1 MAEKAEKK
9 ENVVIKTGLK
19 HKWSL
24 LLTVLLDVAGTAGTI
39 AIYYFIYKVIEEI
52 ADKHAVIDDI
62 DKSVLASMCI
72 GMLICAAAAVL
83 CTVIGSVLA
92 HSASYSVGYEL
103 RKGIMEKLSK
113 VELGFF
119 SKNRSGD
126 IKKAVAED
134 CSSIEKFFAEHI
146 GDLVTGILT
155 PICLIILMFN
165 IDVKMTFAA
174 LLSIPFALI
183 GMIFI
188 MFNKKYMKANKAY
201 SESMGS
207 ITSDAVEY
215 FKALPVV
222 RIFNSRGKSEDA
234 LRKDIDNIHKYT
246 YEQGKHSMF
255 GYTFFT
261 TFITASLLGILLMS
275 VYEYCSGGDLWAI
288 ISKVLFFYIVGANL
302 AGPMMNLTIFTL
314 ALRKFGVA
322 NDNVNDILTAEE
334 MVQHQDNAKRR
345 GYDITFEK
353 VRFGYGNKD
362 KLILNDCSMTIPE
375 GKITAL
381 IGPSG
386 AGKTT
391 SARLI
396 AGFWNDYEGD
406 IKIGGKSIRSMSQ
419 EELYGSMAFVFQE
432 NLILSDTVEAN
443 IRMNNTTA
451 TMDDIIDAAK
461 KAQIHDFIMTLPRHY
476 QTVIGDGGHNLS
488 GGEKQRIAI
497 SRVFLKNAPILVLD
511 EATSYADAENEQLI
525 NKALT
530 ELSRGKTVVMIAHK
544 MSSIKN
550 ADQII
555 VLSDGKNTASGTD
568 ELLMESSGI
577 YRRLWEEYIK
587 GSNWTIEGS
596 VNR

>member
-1 MAEKAEKK
+1 MIEKK
-9 ENVVIKTGLK
+9 ENVVVKTAMK
-19 HKWSL
+19 RKWSL

-39 AIYYFIYKVIEEI
+39 AVYYFIYKVIAEI
-52 ADKHAVIDDI
+52 VDKHAMVDEI
-62 DKSVLASMCI
+62 DKSVITSMCI
-72 GMLICAAAAVL
+72 GMLICVVIAVL
-83 CTVIGSVLA
+83 CTIVGSVLA

-119 SKNRSGD
+119 SKKRSGD
-126 IKKAVAED
+126 IKKSVAED
-134 CSSIEKFFAEHI
+134 CSTIEEFFAEHL

-155 PICLIILMFN
+155 PVCLIILMFN
-165 IDVKMTFAA
+165 IDVKMTLAT
-174 LLSIPFALI
+174 LVSIPFALI

-188 MFNKKYMKANKAY
+188 MFNKKYVKANKAY
-201 SESMGS
+201 SESMGN

-222 RIFNSRGKSEDA
+222 RIFNSHGKSEDA
-234 LRKDIDNIHKYT
+234 LRKDIDDIYKYT

-275 VYEYCSGGDLWAI
+275 VYEYCSGGAFWTI
-288 ISKVLFFYIVGANL
+288 ITKILFFYIVGANL

-314 ALRKFGVA
+314 VFRKFGVA
-322 NDNVNDILTAEE
+322 IDNVNDILSAEE
-334 MVQHQDNAKRR
+334 MVQHEDNTKRQ
-345 GYDITFEK
+345 GYDITFENVK
-353 VRFGYGNKD
+353 FGYGNQD
-362 KLILNDCSMTIPE
+362 KRILNDCSMTIPE

-381 IGPSG
+381 IGSSG

-396 AGFWNDYEGD
+396 AGFWNNYEGD

-419 EELYGSMAFVFQE
+419 EELYGNIAFVFQE

-451 TMDDIIDAAK
+451 TMDDIVAAAK
-461 KAQIHDFIMTLPRHY
+461 KAQIHDLIMTLPNQY

-497 SRVFLKNAPILVLD
+497 SRLFLKNAPILVLD

-530 ELSRGKTVVMIAHK
+530 ELSKGKTVVMIAHK
-544 MSSIKN
+544 MSSIKE

-555 VLSDGKNTASGTD
+555 VLDKGKNIASGTD
-568 ELLMESSGI
+568 AQLMESSKL
-577 YRRLWEEYIK
+577 YRHLWEEYLK
-587 GSNWTIEGS
+587 GSNWTIEGR
-596 VNR
+596 VDR

>member
-1 MAEKAEKK
+1 MAEKK
-9 ENVVIKTGLK
+9 ENVVIKTALK

-52 ADKHAVIDDI
+52 VDKHAVIDDI
-62 DKSVLASMCI
+62 DKSVLTSMCI
-72 GMLICAAAAVL
+72 GMLICVAAAVL

-134 CSSIEKFFAEHI
+134 CSAIEEFFAEHL

-165 IDVKMTFAA
+165 IDVKMMFAA
-174 LLSIPFALI
+174 LLFIPFALI

-188 MFNKKYMKANKAY
+188 MFNKKYVKANKAY

-234 LRKDIDNIHKYT
+234 LRKDIDDIHKYT

-302 AGPMMNLTIFTL
+302 VGPMMNLTIFTL
-314 ALRKFGVA
+314 AFRKFGAA
-322 NDNVNDILTAEE
+322 NDNINDILTAKE
-334 MVQHQDNAKRR
+334 MGQHQDNTKRQ
-345 GYDITFEK
+345 GYDITLEK

-362 KLILNDCSMTIPE
+362 KLILNDYSMTIPE

-406 IKIGGKSIRSMSQ
+406 IKIGGKSIRTMSQ
-419 EELYGSMAFVFQE
+419 EELYDSMAFVFQE

-451 TMDDIIDAAK
+451 TIDDIIDAAK
-461 KAQIHDFIMTLPRHY
+461 KAQIHDFIMTLPGHY

-568 ELLMESSGI
+568 VQLMESSEL
-577 YRRLWEEYIK
+577 YRRLWEEYLK

>member
-1 MAEKAEKK
+1 M
-9 ENVVIKTGLK
+9 
-19 HKWSL
+19 
-24 LLTVLLDVAGTAGTI
+24 
-39 AIYYFIYKVIEEI
+39 
-52 ADKHAVIDDI
+52 
-62 DKSVLASMCI
+62 
-72 GMLICAAAAVL
+72 
-83 CTVIGSVLA
+83 
-92 HSASYSVGYEL
+92 
-103 RKGIMEKLSK
+103 
-113 VELGFF
+113 
-119 SKNRSGD
+119 
-126 IKKAVAED
+126 
-134 CSSIEKFFAEHI
+134 
-146 GDLVTGILT
+146 
-155 PICLIILMFN
+155 
-165 IDVKMTFAA
+165 
-174 LLSIPFALI
+174 
-183 GMIFI
+183 
-188 MFNKKYMKANKAY
+188 
-201 SESMGS
+201 
-207 ITSDAVEY
+207 
-215 FKALPVV
+215 
-222 RIFNSRGKSEDA
+222 
-234 LRKDIDNIHKYT
+234 
-246 YEQGKHSMF
+246 
-255 GYTFFT
+255 
-261 TFITASLLGILLMS
+261 
-275 VYEYCSGGDLWAI
+275 
-288 ISKVLFFYIVGANL
+288 
-302 AGPMMNLTIFTL
+302 
-314 ALRKFGVA
+314 
-322 NDNVNDILTAEE
+322 
-334 MVQHQDNAKRR
+334 
-345 GYDITFEK
+345 
-353 VRFGYGNKD
+353 RFGYGNKD

-568 ELLMESSGI
+568 ELLMEISGI